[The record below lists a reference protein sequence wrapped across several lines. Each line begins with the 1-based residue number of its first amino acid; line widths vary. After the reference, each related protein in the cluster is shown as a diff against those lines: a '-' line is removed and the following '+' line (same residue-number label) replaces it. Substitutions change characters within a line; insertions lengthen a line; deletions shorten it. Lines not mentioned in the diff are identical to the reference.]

1 MHLKSSWYY
10 VLVLFGTL
18 ALSNANAQTLIWRDE
33 FNQTKLDDEKWSR
46 EVGGSGFGNGELEYY
61 TSGEQ
66 NVFIGSKTNAADTG
80 YLVIEARRENYG
92 IAPENR
98 QFTSGRVNTSG
109 KFNFKYGTIEARIK
123 LPNLQNGLWPAFWM
137 LGANYP
143 TDGWPKS
150 GEMDILEAGFKDD
163 WMNNVANKKNNST
176 VHWFQDNYQV
186 IDPAAPGDGWYG
198 NASATGSITIPG
210 AFTDGYHLFKLVWT
224 PTSITGYVDNVQY
237 YTFNIPAADVNI
249 TEFSSNPFYIIMN
262 LAIGGTNF
270 VGITDP
276 AQITAP
282 LPAQMQI
289 DYIRVY
295 SNASTTVFSAKDLPR
310 QTGKFGVYTE
320 TTPVN
325 ASLGT
330 APTIEVW
337 SNLTAAS
344 STAFEGSNVLSFTAN
359 PGNWFGLG
367 IPTGATNVKNMQNF
381 IDGALHFQMK
391 TTSTW
396 PMSIGVISTANG
408 NAQGS
413 TQSKTVKLDP
423 AGTTQYGLVRD
434 GQWHE
439 VVIPFSA
446 FGNIEFRSI
455 NNMFYIVGDNPTAAV
470 TFAIDNIYWQ
480 DGTKITPQN
489 GDYVVYSDT
498 KTGVDKF
505 DIGVDGAFNIWE
517 ATLIAQTTTPA
528 EGANVLSFTNN
539 AKGWFGAAFTASAMH
554 NLTAYQNANGKLV
567 FSMKTSDTTT
577 PFYIGMK
584 SGTRDGEGQRWIAFE
599 PGQTPYGFQRNGT
612 WQTVQ
617 IPMSDIY
624 VGVNLMEVTQIFEIL
639 GTANIANIAIDNIYF
654 TGGATAQPDTGGAN
668 VAPNANAGADKTVT
682 LPTNSVAINGSG
694 ADSDGT
700 IASYAWTRI
709 SGPNTPTLTNANTA
723 NLTASGLV
731 AGTYVFR
738 LTVTDNGGLTA
749 SDDVNVVVN
758 AANTPPVANAGA
770 DKAITLPTNSVV
782 INGTG
787 TDSNGTISAYAWTQ
801 VSGPSTATLSGAN
814 TANLTASALIAGT
827 YVFRLTVTDN
837 QSATASDDVTV
848 VVSPATGG
856 TNIALNKL
864 TTVSSTEN
872 AGTPGSSA
880 VDGNAGTRWSSAAAD
895 PQWIY
900 VDLGQTYN
908 VNRVKITW
916 ETALG
921 KDYLVQIAATT
932 TGTWTTMKTIT
943 GNTVTVNDHTG
954 LTGSGRY
961 VRIYGTARGTAW
973 GYSIWE
979 LEVYGTGGPA
989 NVAPTANA
997 GADKSITLPTNSVVI
1012 NGSGTDSDGTI
1023 ASYAWTR
1030 VSGPNTPTLTNA
1042 NTANL
1047 TASGL
1052 VAGTYVFRLT
1062 VTDNG
1067 GLTGFDD
1074 VNVVVNTASNVAPTA
1089 NAGADKA
1096 ITLPTSSVVIN
1107 GTGTDSDGTISTY
1120 AWTRTSGPNTPTL
1133 TNANTANLT
1142 ASGLIAGTYVFRL
1155 TVTDNGGL
1163 TGFDEMNVVVSN
1175 ATTTNIALNKLT
1187 TVSSIEAAG
1196 TPGSAAVDGN
1206 ATSRWSSAFS
1216 DPQWIYVD
1224 LGANYNVNRVKITWE
1239 GAYGKDYLV
1248 QIATTTTGTWTTM
1261 KTVTGNTTLV
1271 NDHTALTGMGRY
1283 VRIYGTAR
1291 GTVYGYSIYEL
1302 EVYGSVAARL
1312 AVEELKGSD
1321 ANSISFYPNP
1331 ADDVIYIDGVED
1343 GTPVSIITLTGSESL
1358 QRKVMNKSVD
1368 VSPLQPG
1375 AYFLHVRKGSTS
1387 VMKKLIKR

>member
-1 MHLKSSWYY
+1 MHLKLRWYY

-18 ALSNANAQTLIWRDE
+18 ALSNANAQTLVWRDE

-92 IAPENR
+92 VSPENR
-98 QFTSGRVNTSG
+98 QFTSGRINTSG

-123 LPNLQNGLWPAFWM
+123 LPDLQKGLWPAFWM
-137 LGANYP
+137 LGANFP
-143 TDGWPKS
+143 TDGWPKC
-150 GEMDILEAGFKDD
+150 GEMDILECGFKDD
-163 WMNNVANKKNNST
+163 LANNVANKKNNT
-176 VHWFQDNYQV
+176 TMHWFQDNYQTL
-186 IDPAAPGDGWYG
+186 DPNAPGDGWYG
-198 NASATGSITIPG
+198 DASATGSTTIAG
-210 AFTDGYHLFKLVWT
+210 SFNDGFHTFKLAWT
-224 PTSITGYVDNVQY
+224 PSSILGYVDNVQY
-237 YTFNIPAADVNI
+237 YSFTIPAADANI
-249 TEFSSNPFYIIMN
+249 TEFSTNPYYVILN
-262 LAIGGTNF
+262 LAVGGTNF

-295 SNASTTVFSAKDLPR
+295 SNANTTVFAAKDLPR

-320 TTPVN
+320 TTTVN
-325 ASLGT
+325 GSLGA

-337 SNLTAAS
+337 SNLTAAT
-344 STAFEGSNVLSFTAN
+344 STPFEGSNVLSFTAN

-381 IDGALHFQMK
+381 IDGTLHFQMK
-391 TTSTW
+391 TTSAW

-408 NAQGS
+408 NAQAS

-423 AGTTQYGLVRD
+423 AGAQYGLVRD

-455 NNMFYIVGDNPTAAV
+455 NDMFYLVGDNPTAAV

-489 GDYVVYSDT
+489 GDYVIYSDT

-505 DIGVDGAFNIWE
+505 DLGIDGAFNIWE
-517 ATLIAQTTTPA
+517 ATLVAQTTTPA

-539 AKGWFGAAFTASAMH
+539 NKGWFGAAFTASAMH
-554 NLTAYQNANGKLV
+554 NLTAYNNPNGKLV

-584 SGTRDGEGQRWIAFE
+584 SGTRDGEGQQWIAFE

-617 IPMSDIY
+617 IPVTDL
-624 VGVNLMEVTQIFEIL
+624 VGVNLMEVTQIFELL

-654 TGGATAQPDTGGAN
+654 SGGTTALPDNGGSN
-668 VAPNANAGADKTVT
+668 IAPTANAGVDKVVNQPTTSVT
-682 LPTNSVAINGSG
+682 LNGSG

-700 IASYAWTRI
+700 ISSYAWTQV
-709 SGPNTPTLTNANTA
+709 SGPSTATLTNANTA

-731 AGTYVFR
+731 NGVYTFRLKVTDNGGATGTDDVIVTENTIPTAFAGADKAITLPTNSVTINGNAADSDGTISAYAWTRVSGPNTPTLTNANTPNLTASGLIAGTYVFR
-738 LTVTDNGGLTA
+738 LTATDNNGATGF
-749 SDDVNVVVN
+749 DDVNVVVSPAGN
-758 AANTPPVANAGA
+758 VAPTANAGA

-787 TDSNGTISAYAWTQ
+787 TDSDGTISTYAWTQ
-801 VSGPSTATLSGAN
+801 VSGPSTATLSGN
-814 TANLTASALIAGT
+814 TTANLTASALVAGT

-837 QSATASDDVTV
+837 GGATGFDDVNV

-856 TNIALNKL
+856 TNLALNKV

-872 AGTPGSSA
+872 AGTPGSLA
-880 VDGNAGTRWSSAAAD
+880 VDGNGGTRWSSAAAD

-900 VDLGQTYN
+900 VDLGATYN

-921 KDYLVQIAATT
+921 KDFLVQIAATT
-932 TGTWTTMKTIT
+932 TGTWTTMKTVT
-943 GNTVTVNDHTG
+943 GNTALVNDYTG
-954 LTGSGRY
+954 LTGSGRF
-961 VRIYGTARGTAW
+961 VRIYGTARGTQW

-979 LEVYGTGGPA
+979 LEVYGTSGPA

-997 GADKSITLPTNSVVI
+997 GTDKAITLPTNSVVI
-1012 NGSGTDSDGTI
+1012 NGTGTDSDGTI
-1023 ASYAWTR
+1023 SSYAWTQ
-1030 VSGPNTPTLTNA
+1030 VSGPSTATLSGNT
-1042 NTANL
+1042 TANL
-1047 TASGL
+1047 TASAL

-1067 GLTGFDD
+1067 GATGADD
-1074 VNVVVNTASNVAPTA
+1074 VNVVVNPA
-1089 NAGADKA
+1089 
-1096 ITLPTSSVVIN
+1096 TS
-1107 GTGTDSDGTISTY
+1107 
-1120 AWTRTSGPNTPTL
+1120 
-1133 TNANTANLT
+1133 
-1142 ASGLIAGTYVFRL
+1142 
-1155 TVTDNGGL
+1155 
-1163 TGFDEMNVVVSN
+1163 
-1175 ATTTNIALNKLT
+1175 TNIALNKAT
-1187 TVSSIEAAG
+1187 TVSSTEAAG

-1206 ATSRWSSAFS
+1206 ATSRWSSAFA

-1248 QIATTTTGTWTTM
+1248 QIATSTTGTWTTM

-1271 NDHTALTGMGRY
+1271 NDHTGLTGMGRY

-1302 EVYGSVAARL
+1302 EVYGTSAGREAEEVVNNDNN
-1312 AVEELKGSD
+1312 AV
-1321 ANSISFYPNP
+1321 SFYPNP
-1331 ADDVIYIDGVED
+1331 AQDIIYLDGVED
-1343 GTPVSIITLTGSESL
+1343 GTEVSIITLTGSESL
-1358 QRKVMNKSVD
+1358 QRRVMNKSVD

-1375 AYFLHVRKGSTS
+1375 AYILHVRNGAASIN
-1387 VMKKLIKR
+1387 KKLIKK